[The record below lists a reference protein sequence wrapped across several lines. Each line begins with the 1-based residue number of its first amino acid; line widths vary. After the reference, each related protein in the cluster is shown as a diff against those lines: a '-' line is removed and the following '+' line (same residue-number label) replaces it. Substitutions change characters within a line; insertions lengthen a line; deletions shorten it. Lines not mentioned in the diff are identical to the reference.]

1 MIFLSNKKVYFYII
15 TLAPTKIITMRNVFR
30 FLVFIQMGCLSSLSV
45 FAQFSWRA
53 DTPAYLDGT
62 LAGHNYVSVGGTP
75 SRDVAISAF
84 TQGSAVA
91 WQPNNPSVPTSTASR
106 LNLGVNHTTNDP
118 ANAVVSF
125 TMTFS
130 TSVCGLTFPMYDI
143 DRGGTANPYTY
154 VDEVVLTATAD
165 GGGTLPT
172 PTIAPSAFASVSG
185 NVITGIA
192 SDGTNSPGGIT
203 TITYPANQCVKTLT
217 ITYRTGANAQP
228 NPVNQLVSI
237 GDMNW
242 NTSLPVRLLSFK
254 SEPLPT
260 AVELSWQTG
269 EEVGNSHFDIERSR
283 DAIGFEAIGRV
294 AGQGNSSERV
304 PYTFLDASARVGL
317 NYYRIKQVDFDGTFA
332 YSRIIAAQFDGQGS
346 FRAYPNPANHILNLE
361 FPRATEVTS
370 VQLIDWSGRVVRQ
383 LLPTPQVQLNDL
395 QSGVYLLKAHT
406 TDGQSF
412 QQRVVKLD

>member
-1 MIFLSNKKVYFYII
+1 
-15 TLAPTKIITMRNVFR
+15 MRNVFR
-30 FLVFIQMGCLSSLSV
+30 FLVFIQMGCLSSSSV
-45 FAQFSWRA
+45 FAQFSWRG
-53 DTPAYLDGT
+53 DTPAYPDGT
-62 LAGHNYVSVGGTP
+62 LTGHNYVSVGGTP

-91 WQPNNPSVPTSTASR
+91 WQPNNPSVASSGASR
-106 LNLGVNHTTNDP
+106 LLLGVNYTTNNP
-118 ANAVVSF
+118 ANAVISF

-130 TSVCGLTFPMYDI
+130 TSVCGLTFPIYDI

-154 VDEVVLTATAD
+154 VDEVVLSATTD
-165 GGGTLPT
+165 GGGALPT
-172 PTIAPSAFASVSG
+172 PTIVPSAFASVSG

-192 SDGTNSPGGIT
+192 SDNTTLST

-217 ITYRTGANAQP
+217 ITSRTGANVKTDP
-228 NPVNQLVSI
+228 NTQLVSI

-254 SEPLPT
+254 SEPLQT
-260 AVELSWQTG
+260 AVELSWQTS

-304 PYTFLDASARVGL
+304 PYTFFDASARVGL

-332 YSRIIAAQFDGQGS
+332 YSRIIAAQFDGQGG

-361 FPRATEVTS
+361 FPRTAEVTS

-383 LLPTPQVQLNDL
+383 LLPTPQMQLNDL
-395 QSGVYLLKAHT
+395 QSGIYLLKAHT